1 MTQLPRR
8 KIQSSLLK
16 KGFKREDTDH
26 RVFRFYVG
34 DRKTSVSTF
43 ISHGSLYKEYG
54 NDLLSKMKRE
64 LCMSNKKY
72 LIDFIACP
80 VTRERYTEDLVSSGK
95 VKGC

>member
-8 KIQSSLLK
+8 KIQSGLLK

-54 NDLLSKMKRE
+54 DDLLSKMKRE

-80 VTRERYTEDLVSSGK
+80 VTRERYTEDVVWGGK
-95 VKGC
+95 VEGC

>member
-8 KIQSSLLK
+8 KIELGLLR
-16 KGFKREDTDH
+16 KGFRKDNVDH

-34 DRKTSVSTF
+34 GKKTSISTF
-43 ISHGSLYKEYG
+43 LSHGSRYKEYDD
-54 NDLLSKMKRE
+54 DLLSKMKRE

-72 LIDFIACP
+72 LIDFIVCP
-80 VTRERYTEDLVSSGK
+80 VTQERYTGDLISTGK

>member
-34 DRKTSVSTF
+34 GKKTSISTK
-43 ISHGSLYKEYG
+43 ISHGSQYKEYDD
-54 NDLLSKMKRE
+54 DLLSKIKRE
-64 LCMSNKKY
+64 LCMSDKKY
-72 LIDFIACP
+72 LMNFIACP
-80 VTRERYTEDLVSSGK
+80 VTRERYTKDLVSTGK
-95 VKGC
+95 VRGS